1 MGNLEAGLVHKL
13 KNTAAVSA
21 LVGTRIYPLRLPQ
34 TVTFPAVVYQRV
46 STVYIHTHGAAGVMP
61 QARMQI
67 TCWADTIE
75 GARALGVV
83 VRQALDG
90 VHGVTWG
97 SGSGKTAEIE
107 FSLVMGE
114 RMTDLSDETKLAYVQ
129 LDFQIM
135 YK

>member
-34 TVTFPAVVYQRV
+34 TVTFPAVVYQRI
-46 STVYIHTHGAAGVMP
+46 STSYIHMHATAGALP
-61 QARMQI
+61 QCRMQI
-67 TCWADTIE
+67 TCWGETIE
-75 GARALGVV
+75 AARALGVV

-114 RMTDLSDETKLAYVQ
+114 RMTDLSDDTKLAYVQ